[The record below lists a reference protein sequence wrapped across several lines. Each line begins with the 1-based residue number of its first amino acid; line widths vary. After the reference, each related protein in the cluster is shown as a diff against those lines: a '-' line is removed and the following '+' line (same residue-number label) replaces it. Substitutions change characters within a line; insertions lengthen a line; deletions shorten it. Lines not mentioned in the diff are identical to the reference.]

1 VQAVKP
7 RGRGQRPLSVKHE
20 GQMDDD
26 EYTTHVKTATA
37 RRVRE
42 LRARQGEVA
51 LVQQEE
57 KGKAGQSISSVLEE
71 HTRDAVVIAKVV
83 ALLQPCSDKF
93 EELHRLAKVI
103 VLHCTTHKLQ
113 YSYHCCTLA
122 DAALSPMLH
131 SCRCTSVCVCVCV
144 CECVSARVCVRVCLC
159 ACVCVCLCV

>member
-1 VQAVKP
+1 
-7 RGRGQRPLSVKHE
+7 
-20 GQMDDD
+20 MDDD

-83 ALLQPCSDKF
+83 ALLQPCSDKL
-93 EELHRLAKVI
+93 EEFHRLAKVI
-103 VLHCTTHKLQ
+103 VLHYSTHKLQ
-113 YSYHCCTLA
+113 YSYTAVTLADAALSLLLYSYHCCTLA
-122 DAALSPMLH
+122 DAALTH
-131 SCRCTSVCVCVCV
+131 QCVRVCVCACV
-144 CECVSARVCVRVCLC
+144 CECVCVCVCLC

>member
-1 VQAVKP
+1 MKP
-7 RGRGQRPLSVKHE
+7 RGRRQRPLSVKHE

-37 RRVRE
+37 RRERE

-93 EELHRLAKVI
+93 EEFHRLAKVI
-103 VLHCTTHKLQ
+103 VLHYSTHKLQ
-113 YSYHCCTLA
+113 YSYTAVTLADAALSLLLYSYHCCTLA
-122 DAALSPMLH
+122 DAALLPMH
-131 SCRCTSVCVCVCV
+131 QCVRVCVCV
-144 CECVSARVCVRVCLC
+144 
-159 ACVCVCLCV
+159 

>member
-1 VQAVKP
+1 
-7 RGRGQRPLSVKHE
+7 
-20 GQMDDD
+20 MDDE
-26 EYTTHVKTATA
+26 EYEKHVKTGTA
-37 RRVRE
+37 RRMRE
-42 LRARQGEVA
+42 LRARQGKVA

-103 VLHCTTHKLQ
+103 VLRYSTHKLQ
-113 YSYHCCTLA
+113 YSYTAVTLADAALSLLLYSYHCCTLA
-122 DAALSPMLH
+122 DAALTH
-131 SCRCTSVCVCVCV
+131 QCVRVCVCACV
-144 CECVSARVCVRVCLC
+144 CECVCVCVRVCLC

>member
-83 ALLQPCSDKF
+83 ALLQPCSDKL
-93 EELHRLAKVI
+93 EEFHRLAKVI
-103 VLHCTTHKLQ
+103 VLHYSAHKLQ
-113 YSYHCCTLA
+113 YSYTAVTLADAALSLLLYSYHCCTLA
-122 DAALSPMLH
+122 DAALLPMH
-131 SCRCTSVCVCVCV
+131 QCVRVCVCV
-144 CECVSARVCVRVCLC
+144 
-159 ACVCVCLCV
+159 